1 MAERRVFVFDL
12 QHQHRTA
19 VRGHQRLHH
28 RRDRRDITAYRGHVI
43 RIVPVAHP
51 DVRVAQQIGRQTAE
65 IPFAADVRTGPQI
78 HPHAFFRANAD
89 EAREVAAVAREVE
102 HTGFRFQR
110 VPHRIKRD
118 GVEAHRL
125 GHPDAVPPVF
135 ARNPDGMHFAASD
148 HERLAVQ
155 QELPIGKFEPM
166 RAAIGQ
172 GFGTHAL
179 RRRHRTQARG
189 ERRQRRQ
196 HAQAQKSPAPH
207 IITGW
212 RRNHVALIVTHALR
226 RPLVPRHYAFV
237 RICIYNSQMKLDET
251 ATLRGEPLAMP
262 RSHSLRRDD
271 TERPSLMLAADVG
284 GTHARIGLLQARAG
298 AQPPLEMLARHVY
311 ECAKWPGLGEIL
323 QDFLAHHANGRGGIA
338 RCALAV
344 AGYLRGDELVAE
356 NLRWPVRISEL
367 RAHLKL
373 DRLDIVNDFEALACG
388 TRFLSA
394 RDSIAVIDAKGTPG
408 PTVVVGPGT
417 GLGCAVVLT
426 NGDGSIVMPSEAG
439 HVALAPG
446 NDREIEVLRRLG
458 RDRGYVHTG
467 HALSGPGLVNLYR
480 ALAEIEGVAAIH
492 EAPAAVSAAAISGND
507 LLAREA
513 L

>member
-1 MAERRVFVFDL
+1 
-12 QHQHRTA
+12 
-19 VRGHQRLHH
+19 
-28 RRDRRDITAYRGHVI
+28 
-43 RIVPVAHP
+43 
-51 DVRVAQQIGRQTAE
+51 
-65 IPFAADVRTGPQI
+65 
-78 HPHAFFRANAD
+78 
-89 EAREVAAVAREVE
+89 
-102 HTGFRFQR
+102 
-110 VPHRIKRD
+110 
-118 GVEAHRL
+118 
-125 GHPDAVPPVF
+125 
-135 ARNPDGMHFAASD
+135 
-148 HERLAVQ
+148 
-155 QELPIGKFEPM
+155 
-166 RAAIGQ
+166 
-172 GFGTHAL
+172 
-179 RRRHRTQARG
+179 
-189 ERRQRRQ
+189 
-196 HAQAQKSPAPH
+196 
-207 IITGW
+207 
-212 RRNHVALIVTHALR
+212 
-226 RPLVPRHYAFV
+226 
-237 RICIYNSQMKLDET
+237 MKLDET

-408 PTVVVGPGT
+408 PPVVVGPGT
-417 GLGCAVVLT
+417 GLGCAVVLP

-513 L
+513 LSMFCAMLGSFTGDLAIMFKAGGGVYLAGGILPYIRDFLLASEFRARFFNKGVMREFLTAVPVRLIEHGQLGVMGAAAMEIEAVG

>member
-1 MAERRVFVFDL
+1 
-12 QHQHRTA
+12 
-19 VRGHQRLHH
+19 
-28 RRDRRDITAYRGHVI
+28 
-43 RIVPVAHP
+43 
-51 DVRVAQQIGRQTAE
+51 
-65 IPFAADVRTGPQI
+65 
-78 HPHAFFRANAD
+78 
-89 EAREVAAVAREVE
+89 
-102 HTGFRFQR
+102 
-110 VPHRIKRD
+110 
-118 GVEAHRL
+118 
-125 GHPDAVPPVF
+125 
-135 ARNPDGMHFAASD
+135 
-148 HERLAVQ
+148 
-155 QELPIGKFEPM
+155 
-166 RAAIGQ
+166 
-172 GFGTHAL
+172 
-179 RRRHRTQARG
+179 
-189 ERRQRRQ
+189 
-196 HAQAQKSPAPH
+196 
-207 IITGW
+207 
-212 RRNHVALIVTHALR
+212 
-226 RPLVPRHYAFV
+226 
-237 RICIYNSQMKLDET
+237 MKLDET

-417 GLGCAVVLT
+417 GLGCAVVLP

-480 ALAEIEGVAAIH
+480 ALAKIEGVAAIH

-513 L
+513 LSMFCAMLGSFTGDLAIMFKAGGGVYLAGGILPYIRDFLLASEFRARFFNKGVMREFLTAVPVRLIEHGQLGVMGAAAMEIEAVG